1 MVVFILKYSDIT
13 VAKSCATGKKIHFMD
28 VGTKHPISKRPIKTS
43 NNKTPNNKTPNKKR
57 QITKRPK
64 TKRPKFRKTF
74 CTHSFLWVVSKLLY
88 FWLDILYNSYRNIS
102 ILYIFRYNRTKMGEI
117 LMVENFIG
125 GDFIPCSKHIDR

>member
-13 VAKSCATGKKIHFMD
+13 VAKSCATGKKNSFH
-28 VGTKHPISKRPIKTS
+28 GCGYKTSNIKTS
-43 NNKTPNNKTPNKKR
+43 NNKTPNNKTPNN
-57 QITKRPK
+57 K
-64 TKRPKFRKTF
+64 TPNNKTPKRPKFRKTF

>member
-13 VAKSCATGKKIHFMD
+13 EAKSCATGKKKSFH
-28 VGTKHPISKRPIKTS
+28 GCGYKTSNIKTS
-43 NNKTPNNKTPNKKR
+43 NNKTPNNKTPNN
-57 QITKRPK
+57 K
-64 TKRPKFRKTF
+64 TPNNKTPKRPKFRKTF

-88 FWLDILYNSYRNIS
+88 FWLDILYKSYRNIS